1 MDMKTKAIGLGANE
15 LAHVVLQFFAVE
27 FSKVKKNREYL
38 RTKDGWLNFS
48 IGLTTEDGTVCQSIW
63 FEDGNATVKRTVEGV
78 DTKLTLQDTG
88 VLAQLAVL
96 PPNEVL
102 NLLLKNKMVANGNF
116 AYLQMFNFMIS
127 WVAARSRR

>member
-48 IGLTTEDGTVCQSIW
+48 IGLTTEDGTVCPS
-63 FEDGNATVKRTVEGV
+63 GSKTATQRS
-78 DTKLTLQDTG
+78 
-88 VLAQLAVL
+88 
-96 PPNEVL
+96 
-102 NLLLKNKMVANGNF
+102 NGPSK
-116 AYLQMFNFMIS
+116 AS
-127 WVAARSRR
+127 TRS